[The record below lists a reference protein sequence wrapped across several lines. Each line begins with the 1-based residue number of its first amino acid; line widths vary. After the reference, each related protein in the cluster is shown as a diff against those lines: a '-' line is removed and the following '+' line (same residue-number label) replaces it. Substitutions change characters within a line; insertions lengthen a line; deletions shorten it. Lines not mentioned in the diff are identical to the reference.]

1 MKSQRRRLA
10 QYRRHAAFAWNVFW
24 ACVAILLAAP
34 SWSDPAADAAAQATP
49 VEPGAQVPMPSSS
62 IPKWLNPATAPFLPI
77 PLIGADPNSGTT
89 LGLLPVR
96 LLTDDNHEIR
106 RILAPDLYYNPYFG
120 YGAHARIYDYPS
132 EDEQWS
138 AVGGASERVERVFD
152 AEYQRGRLREQ
163 LWSINASLI
172 YDRSGTPRFYGI
184 GNESPTIAQ
193 TNYTEQEELAQA
205 QIGLNLNRAWQLRYT
220 ARVEVVDVL
229 PGTLS
234 GIASLESR
242 FGHIL
247 GVGTNDQLLNRLSIA
262 YDTRDNLTVP
272 TRGMEWVAYGG
283 LGSRGGAFNDSMY
296 SEAGVDGRVFW
307 QMDPTTILA
316 AHMALRYMPTAR
328 RLPFWAFS
336 SIGGDQSEIGGD
348 QPLRGYGTGR
358 YYDRDSFSTTLE
370 VRHRVLSFNAIAT
383 HVDLELAPFVDL
395 GRVFAQSSSFPLAQL
410 HPVGGLGIRGIARPF
425 VVGYVDIGYGSEGVA
440 VFTGINYPF

>member
-1 MKSQRRRLA
+1 MISGGSAVKPVNLLIWIVAALSIAFVIINWGMLVAPIQASFGFTRASVPPGRFARRIRAMPRAAPGGLRKENCRDSDSTARSKWARSNRSRIVAAYGNFRHVVEMKSQRRGLA
-10 QYRRHAAFAWNVFW
+10 QSRRHAAFAWNVFW

-172 YDRSGTPRFYGI
+172 YDRSGT
-184 GNESPTIAQ
+184 
-193 TNYTEQEELAQA
+193 
-205 QIGLNLNRAWQLRYT
+205 
-220 ARVEVVDVL
+220 
-229 PGTLS
+229 
-234 GIASLESR
+234 
-242 FGHIL
+242 
-247 GVGTNDQLLNRLSIA
+247 
-262 YDTRDNLTVP
+262 
-272 TRGMEWVAYGG
+272 
-283 LGSRGGAFNDSMY
+283 
-296 SEAGVDGRVFW
+296 
-307 QMDPTTILA
+307 
-316 AHMALRYMPTAR
+316 
-328 RLPFWAFS
+328 
-336 SIGGDQSEIGGD
+336 
-348 QPLRGYGTGR
+348 
-358 YYDRDSFSTTLE
+358 
-370 VRHRVLSFNAIAT
+370 
-383 HVDLELAPFVDL
+383 
-395 GRVFAQSSSFPLAQL
+395 
-410 HPVGGLGIRGIARPF
+410 
-425 VVGYVDIGYGSEGVA
+425 
-440 VFTGINYPF
+440 